1 MPACDAR
8 STVVFDPLLTGYDFG
23 PDHPMS
29 PVRVDLTVRLAEAL
43 GVRSVVRKRR
53 EIYLYHNVRIHLD
66 EVCDLGRFLEQ
77 ADC

>member
-23 PDHPMS
+23 PDHPRS

-43 GVRSVVRKRR
+43 GVPV
-53 EIYLYHNVRIHLD
+53 
-66 EVCDLGRFLEQ
+66 
-77 ADC
+77 APT